1 MHPFRRGLAP
11 MYLAG
16 AAAVLTVVS
25 IAAFEILMG
34 AALVAL
40 IVTRARWHIPRI
52 WLPFA
57 VFVAGTLVSL
67 AASGHMRQGL
77 PQVKK
82 FYVYLM
88 VILVTGAFHTVRQI
102 RWVAFG
108 WTLAASLSAAWA
120 LNQFYNKYED
130 AQDAHTDFYHAYVA
144 DRITG
149 FMSHWMTF
157 SGQMMIALLVIGALV
172 FFGRESRLMVTYVL
186 IGAGALITL
195 ALVAAETR
203 SVWLA
208 TAIGGAYL
216 IWFWKRWALLAIPVV
231 VAVVVLVNPFEIGD
245 RVVSAVSPHG
255 NLDSNAHRAMCRA
268 IGWEMIK
275 AHPLLGVGP
284 EQVGPQ
290 HLQYLPPGATL
301 PLPSGYYG
309 HLHNMY
315 IHYAAERGVPTM
327 LALLWML
334 WWALADF
341 ARALRRSSSEQ
352 RWVLHAAIAV
362 MLAVLIGG
370 YEELNLGDSEV
381 LAMFLAVVGCGY
393 VAVYEVNQECQG
405 L

>member
-1 MHPFRRGLAP
+1 

-16 AAAVLTVVS
+16 AAAVSTVVS

-34 AALVAL
+34 ATLVAL
-40 IVTRARWHIPRI
+40 LVTRADWNVPRI
-52 WLPFA
+52 WLPFSI
-57 VFVAGTLVSL
+57 FVAGTIVSL
-67 AASGHMRQGL
+67 LASGHARQGL
-77 PQVKK
+77 PQIKK

-88 VILVTGAFHTVRQI
+88 VIVMTASFRTVAQI

-108 WTLAASLSAAWA
+108 CTLAASLSAAWA

-130 AQDAHTDFYHAYVA
+130 ARDAHSDFYRAYVG

-172 FFGRESRLMVTYVL
+172 FFARESKWLVALLVC
-186 IGAGALITL
+186 AGALITV
-195 ALVAAETR
+195 ALLGAETR

-208 TAIGGAYL
+208 TAVGGAYL
-216 IWFWKRWALLAIPVV
+216 FWFWKRWALLAIPT
-231 VAVVVLVNPFEIGD
+231 VAAIVVLVNPFEIGD
-245 RVVSAVSPHG
+245 RVISAVSPHG
-255 NLDSNAHRAMCRA
+255 TMDSNAHRAICRA

-275 AHPLLGVGP
+275 AHPVWGVGP

-290 HLQYLPPGATL
+290 HLAYLPPGTTL
-301 PLPSGYYG
+301 PLPPGYYG

-327 LALLWML
+327 LALVWML
-334 WWALADF
+334 VWALSDF
-341 ARALRRSSSEQ
+341 VRALRRSSAGSRQ
-352 RWVLHAAIAV
+352 RWLLHAAIAV
-362 MLAVLIGG
+362 MIGILIGG

-381 LAMFLAVVGCGY
+381 LGMFLAAIGAGY
-393 VAVYEVNQECQG
+393 VAVYEVNKTCKV
-405 L
+405 

>member
-1 MHPFRRGLAP
+1 MHPFRRDLAP
-11 MYLAG
+11 ILLAG

-34 AALVAL
+34 AAFVAL
-40 IVTRARWHIPRI
+40 IVTRAEWRIPRI
-52 WLPFA
+52 WIPFS
-57 VFVAGTLVSL
+57 VFVAGTILSL
-67 AASGHMRQGL
+67 AASGHVRQGL
-77 PQVKK
+77 PQIKK

-88 VILVTGAFHTVRQI
+88 VALITAAFSAVAQVR
-102 RWVAFG
+102 WLALG

-130 AQDAHTDFYHAYVA
+130 AKEAHSDFYHAYVG

-157 SGQMMIALLVIGALV
+157 SGQMMIALLVIGALL
-172 FFGRESRLMVTYVL
+172 FFSQHKRWLTVAL
-186 IGAGALITL
+186 LGAGALIGVSL
-195 ALVAAETR
+195 LAAETR

-208 TAIGGAYL
+208 TAIGAAYL
-216 IWFWKRWALLAIPVV
+216 IWFWKRWALIAIPVL
-231 VAVVVLVNPFEIGD
+231 AAIVVLVNPFEIGD
-245 RVVSAVSPHG
+245 RVKSAINPHG
-255 NLDSNAHRAMCRA
+255 TLDSNAHRAMCRA

-290 HLQYLPPGATL
+290 HLQYLPPGTAL
-301 PLPSGYYG
+301 PLPPGYYG

-315 IHYAAERGVPTM
+315 IHYAAERGIPAM

-334 WWALADF
+334 WWALSDF
-341 ARALRRSSSEQ
+341 VTALRRSSPGSPS
-352 RWVLHAAIAV
+352 RWLLHAAIAV
-362 MLAVLIGG
+362 MIAVLIGG

-381 LAMFLAVVGCGY
+381 LAMFLAMVGCGY
-393 VAVYEVNQECQG
+393 VAVNEVNRECN
-405 L
+405 

>member
-1 MHPFRRGLAP
+1 MDPFRRGLVP

-16 AAAVLTVVS
+16 AAAVSTVVS

-40 IVTRARWHIPRI
+40 IATRAEWNVPRI
-52 WLPFA
+52 WLPFSI
-57 VFVAGTLVSL
+57 FVLATIVSL
-67 AASGHMRQGL
+67 LASGHARQGL

-88 VILVTGAFHTVRQI
+88 VVIVTASFRTVAQI

-108 WTLAASLSAAWA
+108 WALAASLSAAWA

-130 AQDAHTDFYHAYVA
+130 AKDAHKDFYLAYVG

-172 FFGRESRLMVTYVL
+172 FFAKESRWVIAWL
-186 IGAGALITL
+186 ICAGAVIKF
-195 ALVAAETR
+195 ALLAAETR

-216 IWFWKRWALLAIPVV
+216 IWFWRKWALLAIPVV

-245 RVVSAVSPHG
+245 RVKSAVSPHG
-255 NLDSNAHRAMCRA
+255 TLDSNAHRAICRG

-275 AHPLLGVGP
+275 AHPMLGVGP

-290 HLQYLPPGATL
+290 HLAYLPPGTSL
-301 PLPSGYYG
+301 PLPPGYYG

-315 IHYAAERGVPTM
+315 IHYAAERGVPAM
-327 LALLWML
+327 LALVWML
-334 WWALADF
+334 VWALADF
-341 ARALRRSSSEQ
+341 VRALRRSAAGSKE
-352 RWVLHAAIAV
+352 RWLLHAAIAV
-362 MLAVLIGG
+362 MIGVLIGG

-381 LAMFLAVVGCGY
+381 LGMFLAVVGCGY
-393 VAVYEVNQECQG
+393 IAVNEVNNECKA
-405 L
+405 

>member
-1 MHPFRRGLAP
+1 MDPFRRGLVP

-16 AAAVLTVVS
+16 AAAISTVVS

-40 IVTRARWHIPRI
+40 IATRAEWNVPRI
-52 WLPFA
+52 WLPFSI
-57 VFVAGTLVSL
+57 FVLGTIVSL
-67 AASGHMRQGL
+67 LASGHARQGF

-88 VILVTGAFHTVRQI
+88 VVIVTASFRTVAQI

-108 WTLAASLSAAWA
+108 WALAASLSAAWA
-120 LNQFYNKYED
+120 LNQFYNKY
-130 AQDAHTDFYHAYVA
+130 QDAKDEHKDFYLAYVG

-157 SGQMMIALLVIGALV
+157 SGQMMIALLIIGALV
-172 FFGRESRLMVTYVL
+172 FFAKETRWTIAWL
-186 IGAGALITL
+186 ICAGAVIKF
-195 ALVAAETR
+195 ALLAAETR

-216 IWFWKRWALLAIPVV
+216 IWFWKRWALLAIPVL
-231 VAVVVLVNPFEIGD
+231 VAIVVLVNPFEIGD

-255 NLDSNAHRAMCRA
+255 TLDSNAHRAICRA

-290 HLQYLPPGATL
+290 HLAYLPPGTRL
-301 PLPSGYYG
+301 PLPPGYYG

-315 IHYAAERGVPTM
+315 IHYAAERGVPAM
-327 LALLWML
+327 LALVWML
-334 WWALADF
+334 VWALADF
-341 ARALRRSSSEQ
+341 IGALRHSATGSKE
-352 RWVLHAAIAV
+352 RWLLHAAIAV
-362 MLAVLIGG
+362 MIGVLIGG

-381 LAMFLAVVGCGY
+381 LGMFLAVVGCGY
-393 VAVYEVNQECQG
+393 VAVYEVNKCRV
-405 L
+405 